1 MSQGINGLFRRIA
14 ILRSLFIKFNIE
26 NFHLYCKVN
35 RKYIFVFW
43 LLCENCI
50 QPHIRIYKFPR
61 SFIVLMNHNEKTN
74 VSFASLISIF
84 ALSLAS
90 ITIAINSQVIHITLA
105 QKETEDF
112 VDMEMD
118 NGTTISVANG
128 SGMMLDNDTH
138 VIENSTVTVMENGTV
153 QNKNAS
159 DPDKGN

>member
-1 MSQGINGLFRRIA
+1 
-14 ILRSLFIKFNIE
+14 
-26 NFHLYCKVN
+26 
-35 RKYIFVFW
+35 
-43 LLCENCI
+43 
-50 QPHIRIYKFPR
+50 
-61 SFIVLMNHNEKTN
+61 MNNNEKTKI
-74 VSFASLISIF
+74 SFASLISIF

-90 ITIAINSQVIHITLA
+90 ITLAFNSQVIHITLA
-105 QKETEDF
+105 QEETEDF

-138 VIENSTVTVMENGTV
+138 VIENSTLTVMENGTI